1 MPLSG
6 TGYSFTGA
14 TDESPDGGWDNLMA
28 RIWSKRQ
35 KYIHL

>member
-28 RIWSKRQ
+28 RI
-35 KYIHL
+35 